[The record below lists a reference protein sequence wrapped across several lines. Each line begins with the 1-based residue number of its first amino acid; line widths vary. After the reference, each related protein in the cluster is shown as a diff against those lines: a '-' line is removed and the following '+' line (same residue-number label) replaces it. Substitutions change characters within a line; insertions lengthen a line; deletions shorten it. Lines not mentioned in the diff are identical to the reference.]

1 MRPIWGLAD
10 GPPIVTF
17 QPIVPCAMARTP
29 SAQRATPSPTGT
41 PELEQGSVQDLK
53 AEQALALIGIGLMRK
68 LAAENSLA
76 WMWNREEDTTV
87 DGASLRQRLELVD
100 LALRTAAPLTTAE
113 VTHLMGAR
121 PGSPV
126 VERGGLLAR
135 RQARNVWIL
144 SRTSPE
150 AGGTAGHFQETP
162 RRRF

>member
-1 MRPIWGLAD
+1 
-10 GPPIVTF
+10 
-17 QPIVPCAMARTP
+17 
-29 SAQRATPSPTGT
+29 
-41 PELEQGSVQDLK
+41 VQDLK
-53 AEQALALIGIGLMRK
+53 AEQALALIGMGLMRK
-68 LAAENSLA
+68 LAAEQSQS
-76 WMWNREEDTTV
+76 WMWNGEEDTSM

-135 RQARNVWIL
+135 RQSRNVWIL
-144 SRTSPE
+144 SRTTPE
-150 AGGTAGHFQETP
+150 AGGTAAHFQETP